1 MTNLS
6 VPLVPTSVPKPT
18 SLNDMKYNAPLI
30 KWCEPV
36 LKDHGK
42 AKTFNNGSNR
52 EWKHTDSLQINQD
65 RMNVF
70 AGSMSTPSDTCV
82 LQVNAGSEHHYIAYV
97 EFDMGRHFTKP
108 FTWMGVEWY
117 QDDDRNNS
125 CFIRQFGREYKYPS
139 NGYTSTHS
147 NGFWGEGNKE
157 TKGYFHYID
166 AMSDSEINVQKDG
179 YLLSRVY
186 FGLRST
192 SGVGS
197 AHQSRCNVF
206 NLRLGWGEGEPSTN
220 HMIVLPKIRPFEEQ
234 TKPAYGEES

>member
-220 HMIVLPKIRPFEEQ
+220 LMIVLPKIRPFEEQ
-234 TKPAYGEES
+234 TTPAYGEES

>member
-18 SLNDMKYNAPLI
+18 SLNDMKYHAPLI
-30 KWCEPV
+30 RWCEPV
-36 LKDHGK
+36 LKDYGK
-42 AKTFNNGSNR
+42 GKTFNNGSNR
-52 EWKHTDSLQINQD
+52 EWTYTDSLQINQD
-65 RMNVF
+65 RMNIF
-70 AGSMSTPSDTCV
+70 AESMSTPSDTCT
-82 LQVNAGSEHHYIAYV
+82 LQVNVGSEHFFIGYV
-97 EFDMGRHFTKP
+97 EFDMGRHFGRP

-125 CFIRQFGREYKYPS
+125 CFMRQIGREYKTS
-139 NGYTSTHS
+139 SGYTYTYSS
-147 NGFWGEGNKE
+147 GFWGEGNKE
-157 TKGYFHYID
+157 TKGYFHNIN
-166 AMSDSEINVQKDG
+166 AMSDGEINAQKNG
-179 YLLSRVY
+179 YLLNRVY

-220 HMIVLPKIRPFEEQ
+220 HMIALPKIRPFEDQE
-234 TKPAYGEES
+234 KPAYGEEH

>member
-147 NGFWGEGNKE
+147 TGFWGEGNKE
-157 TKGYFHYID
+157 TKGYFHYIN
-166 AMSDSEINVQKDG
+166 AMSDSEIDVQKDG

-234 TKPAYGEES
+234 TTPAYGEES